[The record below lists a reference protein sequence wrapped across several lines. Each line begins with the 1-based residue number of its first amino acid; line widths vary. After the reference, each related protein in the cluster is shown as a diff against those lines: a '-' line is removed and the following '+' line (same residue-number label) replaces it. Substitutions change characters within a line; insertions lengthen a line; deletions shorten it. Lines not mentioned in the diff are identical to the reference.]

1 MIDHYSDI
9 MRDAAMHVKI
19 DTKLLSLTF
28 LVALNIRISYQ
39 HPSYD
44 VASHHEESREDLG
57 NPLTEENFYDALT
70 EVYSDDGVPDEDQ
83 SASLFEGDIVL
94 NEDDKKA
101 LAEGG
106 KEQLREIV
114 GLSIRKWPKG
124 DDGLV
129 QVPYYI
135 PNGMPGPKK
144 SQIAR
149 VVLEYQTKTCIRFVR
164 IFS

>member
-1 MIDHYSDI
+1 
-9 MRDAAMHVKI
+9 MHSKI

-39 HPSYD
+39 HPPYD

-114 GLSIRKWPKG
+114 GLDIRKWPKG

-164 IFS
+164 IFFTEFFKTKMNY